1 MNSEQLQDFLN
12 KHYEYYETNF
22 NIEVDPIS
30 IPYQFRRLQDV
41 EISGLFASILA
52 WGNRKAILKSCNQLM
67 KLMDDTPYDFIK
79 HHKAS
84 DLKPLTN
91 FVYRTFNGTDLLYL
105 IAFLQHY
112 YQQNE
117 SLESAFHYPQKDNQA
132 FDMREALVY
141 FHNNVFHLDYAPD
154 RTRKHIGTPEKKSA
168 CKRINMYL
176 RWMVRQNSK
185 VDFGLWN
192 NIQPKDLVCPLDI
205 HVSTTA
211 RNLGLLERKQD
222 DWKAA
227 IELTSKLKSFDEHDP
242 VKYDLVL
249 FSLGAEKRIY

>member
-1 MNSEQLQDFLN
+1 MNNETLLNFLN
-12 KHYEYYETNF
+12 EQYEYYESNF
-22 NIEVDPIS
+22 NIEVDPII
-30 IPYQFRRLQDV
+30 IPYQFRRLQDI
-41 EISGLFASILA
+41 EISGFFAAILA

-67 KLMDDTPYDFIK
+67 QLMDNAPYDFIK
-79 HHKAS
+79 HQKET
-84 DLKPLTN
+84 DLKPFTN

-105 IAFLQHY
+105 LAFLKQH

-117 SLESAFHYPQKDNQA
+117 SLESAFLYPKEQKETFEMKDALA
-132 FDMREALVY
+132 F
-141 FHNNVFHLDYAPD
+141 FHNTVFQLDYAPD
-154 RTRKHIGTPEKKSA
+154 RTRKHISTPLKKSA
-168 CKRINMYL
+168 CKRLNMYL

-185 VDFGLWN
+185 VDFGLWK
-192 NIQPKDLVCPLDI
+192 NILPKDLICPLDI

-227 IELTSKLKSFDEHDP
+227 TELTATLKTFDDNDP

-249 FSLGAEKRIY
+249 FSLGAEKIIY